1 MSNGRHSMAAMRCR
15 QLVEVLSR
23 TEDIFRDLCSSMATP
38 LGKAAVP
45 LRRKAETH
53 RAAAIEV

>member
-15 QLVEVLSR
+15 QLVEVR

-38 LGKAAVP
+38 LAVP

>member
-15 QLVEVLSR
+15 QLVEVR